1 MDSQGKIE
9 HAQIYR
15 DTILMNKYKKN
26 FVGVS
31 SRTGDATFNKLVLLS
46 ERRAWEIQQL
56 NYKDEV
62 TVLKSLQECGFCEEI
77 YTEEN
82 LVLIQEFLQE
92 FNQDKNFVRRMR
104 LYCVFLDQYPTL
116 FKILLKISDIPTT
129 FHMYYELFGHEGIK
143 SNSYEE
149 LPLHNAVEIKLRIP
163 EIKTTIL
170 FNFQPGNKYTK
181 KYIKEKLQ
189 EIYNQFNIK
198 KSAKASDLEEYF
210 ILKPSKIT
218 NQQTKTRD
226 AGFEIVQLK

>member
-1 MDSQGKIE
+1 
-9 HAQIYR
+9 
-15 DTILMNKYKKN
+15 
-26 FVGVS
+26 
-31 SRTGDATFNKLVLLS
+31 
-46 ERRAWEIQQL
+46 
-56 NYKDEV
+56 
-62 TVLKSLQECGFCEEI
+62 
-77 YTEEN
+77 
-82 LVLIQEFLQE
+82 
-92 FNQDKNFVRRMR
+92 
-104 LYCVFLDQYPTL
+104 
-116 FKILLKISDIPTT
+116 
-129 FHMYYELFGHEGIK
+129 MYYELLGHEGIK

-226 AGFEIVQLK
+226 AGFEIINIK